1 MSAPGGLPREGFSS
15 MKLPSLIKQLKVV
28 LDQYPDD
35 GQILKEL
42 IQNAEDADATEVKIL
57 YDGRPFSPPS
67 VDGFPHLR
75 TLKGPGL
82 CVYNDGVFTDED
94 WDGIRMLQSSIKE
107 QEPLKVGRFG
117 LGFKSV
123 FHLTDVPLIVS
134 GHNILLLDPYM
145 WEDDPKMVCYMSR
158 LDRIEFSKDLLLR
171 VLDGIFGF
179 SAQTLKDGFFK
190 GTLFWFPLR
199 GEVTELSDIIYDDN
213 KIQDLFS
220 AFQAEAPHML
230 LFLKSLS
237 RIQVCQKGASLFG
250 KQVPEN
256 SCETLFTVDT
266 SSYVGDT
273 VNIRKEFVE
282 SIKELKGGLP
292 KSPIEKI
299 YYMKVETCDFMS
311 THQNCNNSIWL
322 VIQHFQDGKISKS
335 FKKLCFDKTIASCPC
350 VGLAFALEQ
359 EQTGHIFC
367 FLPLPLEAQSPT
379 GLPIH
384 VHGHF
389 ALSQNRRHI
398 KWPTADQTKNKSQMD
413 KAIRWNQCLL
423 LEVFPQTY
431 VSLIQELIMYW
442 QKEGRDET
450 CVEKI
455 YRALP
460 DKSQIRENWKGLCE
474 AFYKLMFR
482 ERSLYTPNDGGKWIN
497 AENGILFVP
506 SKVSSEI
513 QETVV
518 VTYKMSQENIVVVPP
533 HLHEALQSYYPD
545 LDQLKFVTPDG
556 LSKTLQSKNL
566 YPGITDQQKLHLLE
580 FICAEDSF
588 QCLRGVR
595 LLPLADGSFTTFGEA
610 DPVFVCEDE
619 DDINMFPGLRHRF
632 VLRDSTTGHYL
643 QDMAKKGMFNI
654 QRLSSE
660 PFARLLKEC
669 MEVQFPSGVAT
680 VTSDSQFSPEWLDS
694 VWQYIT
700 KHDIDVKD
708 KFPDDLLIPGE
719 ATADGTMPLYPVSS
733 SFICM
738 NVKTVG
744 DLDQRLGLALEHL
757 GIIPLSK
764 IPDALKRNA
773 SIIGDVIKYPS
784 FEGVISVLEDVAQK
798 DTLLEKVSNFN
809 NIAKDE
815 EKRSLAEFL
824 CECKC
829 LSSSAKDVL
838 QKLELFAN
846 TDNLDMDTTIEQINL
861 LEPADQLVVPYPEVY
876 LRCIPATT
884 AALSQLLDARQVT
897 RDEVTLNILILMANG
912 DNKYNRNDVKVFM
925 LHLLKECH
933 FFTNQAILKLAKRIQ
948 FLTTDEMSEQ
958 FRVCDLFEPQ
968 PELCK
973 LFERED
979 KFPAAEFMDSSL
991 LQGLKMLGLKT
1002 VTDVTDE
1009 HLCRTGAVIESL
1021 LGTNEFEVA
1030 ARKGKALFAFLKARL
1045 AKPYKNS
1052 LKSLLQVR
1060 FVPRLVRRTT
1070 GYPVT
1075 LRLFGEENS
1084 CLLERLGNVWNEK
1097 HLNVIGS
1104 VSPVAN
1110 LPKEIISA
1118 FQLVSE
1124 PPLHQVLEHMDLTIA
1139 SYQPQQDT
1147 EHKYMEVMKDLYRY
1161 LSKQNVSL
1169 MTKACKERLRKMKFI
1184 WINSEFHFASQIW
1197 TMKSQR
1203 KDIELKP
1210 YRFCLPKFWIG
1221 IADIV
1226 EAVGGQKQQSPEM
1239 LVSVLKE
1246 IQHKHLQARM
1256 DNSDDMQE
1264 DLQIIFHIINMLK
1277 SYKFHSN
1284 EISLPIHQDEYSK
1297 SLVLKSAADCT
1308 FCNAEWLLEQTTDGE
1323 EEEKLYFVHSD
1334 ISEETARYFGASLL
1348 TERVM
1353 EGTEAFDL
1361 NCGQHESLTKRLNG
1375 ILRGYTDGFSV
1386 PKEIIQNAEDAKAT
1400 KVMFLYDERH
1410 NSSARTSL
1418 MNKGMESL
1426 QGPALWSY
1434 NDAQFTEDDFLNIQD
1449 LGGATKEDDATK
1461 LGRFGLGFNSVYNL
1475 TDVPSFI
1482 SGNTVV
1488 IFDPHRTYLGRPGLK
1503 ADLSSVKNKRMLQTM
1518 RGQFQPFDGVFGC
1531 DIGQKAKGDICK
1543 GTLFRFPLRT
1553 AEQAE
1558 KSEIKHLHYSK
1569 SEMKTF
1575 LEILVKGAGNLL
1587 LYTQN
1592 VKLMEVYY
1600 LPNGASVDKCELL
1613 FSVQKKT
1620 DDQFSV
1626 FNQAK
1631 VPHNPQ
1637 INTLSHFSK
1646 QCNMDS
1652 REDYL
1657 IERVNVSVKTTTE
1670 FSNSF
1675 GIKVHQDN
1683 TNWQITW
1690 SMGKTVPGQFATIK
1704 GLLPLASTAVPL
1716 STSGDIIQMS
1726 SLRECQSFFCVGHLY
1741 CFLPLPLPSTQFA
1754 MHINAQFA
1762 LTEDRRRL
1770 CEKTEDDKT
1779 SIPGSWN
1786 KHLETEV
1793 ISRTIIC
1800 TLTGLENLTQNDVE
1814 AYYNLWPGVMLNK
1827 DVDVKN
1833 SLEKPAIVTS
1843 FYKVITE
1850 EEYKVFL
1857 QGDPV
1862 NYVAFKNS
1870 IFLSPS
1876 LAYNEFIG
1884 KTAVGVLQRFWE
1896 KDTVID
1902 LPERIYQNFISAGL
1916 TETFNS
1922 RVVST
1927 EDFYKEVFLPNIELV
1942 NSSDRQSLT
1951 LYAVKLCVPN
1961 IDALLKMYE
1970 CIPSKPNGK
1979 LRKPKELVHPRGK
1992 VSQLFTESEEIF
2004 PSEAFERHEILK
2016 QLCCLGMVENDLP
2029 WEAIIGRIETVQ
2041 DLSLEDNTR
2050 AEKRCLNIL
2059 QYINEYDSST
2069 RGRRFH
2075 KCGEDARQQ
2084 ISTMAFLPVL
2094 QKARDWPFKWKGDTV
2109 SVFSTPVQLFFHE
2122 EADLVGCCNLLLDSY
2137 KLDGLFSLKEVLI
2150 WLGVQDT
2157 KSVTATVVCEQ
2168 LLHIST
2174 QILRGVQLSKESIKI
2189 LNNLYKHLDAL
2200 CKEVDSTSPEHDI
2213 IAKLKGKQVILND
2226 KMLVFPQQ
2234 VAFHLEYDLHPY
2246 LYQIEPTQRFIYK
2259 HFLQVIGIKEHFD
2272 VDCVKEQI
2280 DKTAETYKDIPMR
2293 KEDVTL
2299 YVNMANLLYKLSAK
2313 ENCVN
2318 SELWQMFL
2326 PDTENSL
2333 KPATDLCLDDCSR
2346 LKKDSGIQI
2355 VHPSISKEVAL
2366 HFKVKTLIHASVEKV
2381 LLPWSATSFG
2391 QREKLTTRLKG
2402 ILEGYPRDSSIMKEL
2417 LQNADD
2423 AGATELKFIK
2433 DFRNHPTENV
2443 FSDNWKPLQGPA
2455 LCVWNNSSFTEKDFE
2470 GIQSLGVG
2478 SKSDDALKTG
2488 QYGVGFNAVYHLT
2501 DVPSF
2506 FTVGP
2511 ETPETV
2517 CFLDPNLKYI
2527 PWATSEAPGCRF
2539 PAAELQCK
2547 FQDIFKCYLTDVI
2560 DFGESGTLF
2569 RLPLRTNE
2577 MVSDISDE
2585 EIPIEGKM
2593 GIEQLLKDFRNEMS
2607 ESLLFLHNIKNI
2619 SIHSVMKDG
2628 RLVEDFSVSAEI
2640 SEQHAGLKNY
2650 VSGLRTY
2657 VKHKEQDVTKQTK
2670 VVLKVKSLEGKQE
2683 RWLVVHK
2690 CGFADNTKVPEIL
2703 KECQRDGK
2711 IGMLPRGGVAIPLD
2725 DNTVQGKAFCML
2737 PLRITTKLPVHIN
2750 GHFALDH
2757 EARGNLWHGPHP
2769 FRTLWNEA
2777 IIQQVIVPAY
2787 VSGLETLIGPELL
2800 GAQQDPGYFRSHE
2813 LLKPFINLFPV
2824 IAGTSDDYWKLLA
2837 TCFYRHIV
2845 QHYTALFPVIKPL
2858 DGKFSEN
2865 SRSQNQTRLVK
2876 FDWVSVASSTG
2887 FPGYFNN
2894 IPVPAK
2900 KVDSTA
2906 QHVKVPKLVEIL
2918 KDLGMKIIDMPLSIY
2933 HQFQEADLEV
2943 SCISSDSVIEFLKSF
2958 TNSNEDRC
2966 QLASLPLDIKSTP
2979 LKDTHALTV
2988 LTKYCKE
2995 SSTFLDSLDGLPL
3008 LLTQDSILRCF
3019 TSQLP
3024 IIVTVFTE
3032 LIKGSPGMAMHRSM
3046 EQLYSGFTDKSDTL
3060 RKLDIQTLST
3070 LLSDTMGH
3078 IISTVPIPWE
3088 CSGKPSPQWILEI
3101 WDFLHREIVASSKM
3115 TPHIDS
3121 VKSSLSSLSQVCILP
3136 AKVTEKFQ
3144 TVIYL
3149 FPICDSDKILDL
3161 LGMTNMTYKTAFSKL
3176 SVPQLDFGETASNNE
3191 ECVKSAKTLVA
3202 NLQRPASTLKAL
3214 AQHTHKLIGIKEGS
3228 AKILQQYFCTHLK
3241 DLQTL
3246 EIPVATELL
3255 RSLPIYEDLSGS
3267 CQHMK
3272 MARVYA
3278 VIEHDNIPQDGIET
3292 WSLGLKTCL
3301 LKCSDSNK
3309 NLFEFLKVQILSPEE
3324 LYEKIILEKFSHLP
3338 KPTQAVH
3345 LQYVRD
3351 HLLKT
3356 SFLSNYSSVQK
3367 NLIQCLKRLHFIEDK
3382 DGSLHRAC
3390 EYYLKRGTL
3399 FAEFLSEDKFPPPPY
3414 DSPEWETFLKE
3425 SGIVIK
3431 VSEKDF
3437 EKFARSVEDMNVT
3450 PITRDVEH
3458 KSKLLTKHLFEKQ
3471 EGLMKGLLLSRVKNI
3486 KFVMPYNMEKE
3497 SNEKDMTKR
3506 ILPQF
3511 QQGKLITYGDSV
3523 SSKHCHYI
3531 WTSCAM
3537 FPHYADPD
3545 YYKNGH
3551 SRKDREKMALLLGIK
3566 KEPSIESVVQHIV
3579 NISTSLEQ
3587 RQQTRPHRGSDLVVI
3602 LTMVLKSIYTFLQD
3616 NTSNLTEKLKKQLKA
3631 AFVVFLPQEG
3641 LFVRPSQVVLEVSGT
3656 DTMQGIYKA
3665 PVEFGPYFK
3674 LFSLLGAAPEVT
3686 TNHYAEVLQVL
3697 AQTTADGKLEPN
3709 ELKIVQKATDMLF
3722 KCLQKEEKDNNI
3734 ALTVQY
3740 LFLLDRDGKLS
3751 KSTSLVIA
3759 DNESLENRVKTLNFR
3774 YFVGFKR
3781 LEISK
3786 TNEVDVFEQLPE
3798 IYRPKILDQ
3807 MTNEVM
3813 CETSHNKAT
3822 EGSVSS
3828 EYSQKITNPEFVIG
3842 LIRLINDSRRLGR
3855 VEKLTETELKNI
3867 EMKLANM
3874 SIKQITGLKTVL
3886 IHGGLVVEGSDRE
3899 QSCFLDYEDEN
3910 KVTVYINTRK
3920 LNQVLLHSKLAT
3932 AINKLTGGYITSGLY
3947 SLVDMLACDPGK
3959 IQAYLDGMSVQP
3971 TSYICSYIKDSV
3983 FPPPGTRIPEE
3994 FHWML
3999 DNSFTRFDVEEY
4011 VGMEIYD
4018 PLTDDRIGQ
4027 EGSDLPN
4034 PDSGPVYIYAK
4045 VKQILTSETL
4055 PILDRYAVD
4064 VGEEGIQEVSALDLF
4079 KFQRQKRSQC
4089 REIVLSNRSQ
4099 HDEGN
4104 TPGPE
4109 TETGEVPRKEQQ
4121 ATPSEDKPLDMDSV
4135 LKEIRETL
4143 KVAWQ
4148 MPDTKQREKVKKRLL
4163 FKWHPDKNQGN
4174 EEFCTKVFQRIQNYI
4189 EMLEKGQNIDQVP
4202 GHTNAKPRTERS
4214 NWFYEEM
4221 NRRSKRHRHDYE
4233 HFWDDDGDSFSHG
4246 FHSRSGG
4253 SSFRAHHREKPNPQP
4268 EEARRWMRQAREDLR
4283 VARETMHTLSAY
4295 NWSCFQ
4301 CYMACDKAVKAL
4313 LYYRDAKEGDEQRTH
4328 DLSLVVYKL
4337 KDKSMRDMVYKLLS
4351 IVQNTSHAQYP
4362 KKLKFPYIPA
4372 ETFSHTNAREACD
4385 ISERVLQRAGELIG

>member
-1 MSAPGGLPREGFSS
+1 MSAPGGRPREGFSS
-15 MKLPSLIKQLKVV
+15 MRLPSLIKQLKVV

-57 YDGRPFSPPS
+57 YDGRPFSPSS

-123 FHLTDVPLIVS
+123 FHLTDVPLIIS

-145 WEDDPKMVCYMSR
+145 WEDDPRMVCYISR
-158 LDRIEFSKDLLLR
+158 LDRIGFSNDLLLR

-179 SAQTLKDGFFK
+179 SAQTLQDGFFK

-199 GEVTELSDIIYDDN
+199 GEVTELSDNIYDDN

-335 FKKLCFDKTIASCPC
+335 FKKLCFDKAFASCPC

-442 QKEGRDET
+442 QREGRDET

-513 QETVV
+513 QETIV

-533 HLHEALQSYYPD
+533 HLHEALRSYYPD

-580 FICAEDSF
+580 FICTEDTF

-610 DPVFVCEDE
+610 EPVFLCEDE
-619 DDINMFPGLRHRF
+619 DDINMFPGLGHRF
-632 VLRDSTTGHYL
+632 VLHDGTTGHYL

-654 QRLSSE
+654 QRLSPE

-700 KHDIDVKD
+700 KHVIDVKD

-757 GIIPLSK
+757 DIIPLSK

-809 NIAKDE
+809 NFAKDD
-815 EKRSLAEFL
+815 EKWSLIEFL
-824 CECKC
+824 CKCKC
-829 LSSSAKDVL
+829 LSSSAKEVL
-838 QKLELFAN
+838 QKLELFAKTEN
-846 TDNLDMDTTIEQINL
+846 LTTDNLDMDTTIEQIKL

-876 LRCIPATT
+876 LRCSPATT

-897 RDEVTLNILILMANG
+897 RDEVTLNILKLMANG
-912 DNKYNRNDVKVFM
+912 DDKYNRNDVKVFM

-968 PELCK
+968 PELCM

-979 KFPAAEFMDSSL
+979 KFPANEFMDSSL

-1002 VTDVTDE
+1002 VTDVTDA
-1009 HLCRTGAVIESL
+1009 HLCHTGAVIESL

-1045 AKPYKNS
+1045 AKPYKHS

-1060 FVPRLVRRTT
+1060 FVPRLVRRT
-1070 GYPVT
+1070 GYPDT

-1084 CLLERLGNVWNEK
+1084 CLLERLGNVWNEN

-1104 VSPVAN
+1104 VSPVAK
-1110 LPKEIISA
+1110 LPKDIISA

-1161 LSKQNVSL
+1161 LSKQNVSS

-1197 TMKSQR
+1197 TMKSKR

-1210 YRFCLPKFWIG
+1210 YRFCLPKLWIG

-1264 DLQIIFHIINMLK
+1264 DLQIIFHIINTLK

-1284 EISLPIHQDEYSK
+1284 EIILPIHQDEYSK
-1297 SLVLKSAADCT
+1297 SLVLKSAEDCT

-1503 ADLSSVKNKRMLQTM
+1503 ADLSSVKNRRMLQTM

-1531 DIGQKAKGDICK
+1531 DIGQKGKGDICK

-1800 TLTGLENLTQNDVE
+1800 TLTGLENLTQKDAE

-1827 DVDVKN
+1827 DVNAKN

-1951 LYAVKLCVPN
+1951 LYAVKQCVPN
-1961 IDALLKMYE
+1961 IDALLKKYE

-2004 PSEAFERHEILK
+2004 PGEAFERHEILK
-2016 QLCCLGMVENDLP
+2016 QLCCLGMVENVLP
-2029 WEAIIGRIETVQ
+2029 WNAIIGRIETVQ

-2050 AEKRCLNIL
+2050 AEKRCLYIL

-2084 ISTMAFLPVL
+2084 ISTMAFLPVM
-2094 QKARDWPFKWKGDTV
+2094 QKPRDWPFTWKGDTV

-2157 KSVTATVVCEQ
+2157 KSVTATVACEQ

-2174 QILRGVQLSKESIKI
+2174 QILTGVQLSKESIKI

-2200 CKEVDSTSPEHDI
+2200 CKEVDSTSPEHDL

-2234 VAFHLEYDLHPY
+2234 VAFHLEYNLHPY
-2246 LYQIEPTQRFIYK
+2246 LYQIEPTQRYLYK
-2259 HFLQVIGIKEHFD
+2259 NFLRVIGIKEHFD

-2280 DKTAETYKDIPMR
+2280 DKMAETYKDKPMR
-2293 KEDVTL
+2293 KEDVTK
-2299 YVNMANLLYKLSAK
+2299 YVNMANLLCKLSEK
-2313 ENCVN
+2313 ESCVN
-2318 SELWQMFL
+2318 SELWQIFL

-2333 KPATDLCLDDCSR
+2333 KLATDLCLDDCSR

-2355 VHPSISKEVAL
+2355 VHPSISKDVAL

-2391 QREKLTTRLKG
+2391 QREKLTTRLRG

-2433 DFRNHPTENV
+2433 DFRNHPTQNV

-2539 PAAELQCK
+2539 PAAELQYN

-2569 RLPLRTNE
+2569 RLPLRTKE

-2593 GIEQLLKDFRNEMS
+2593 GIEQLLKDFRNEMA

-2619 SIHSVMKDG
+2619 SIHSVTKDG
-2628 RLVEDFSVSAEI
+2628 KLVEDFSVSAEI
-2640 SEQHAGLKNY
+2640 SDQHAGLKKY
-2650 VSGLRTY
+2650 ASGLQTY

-2690 CGFADNTKVPEIL
+2690 CGFADNSKVPEIL

-2725 DNTVQGKAFCML
+2725 DNTVHGKAFCML

-2800 GAQQDPGYFRSHE
+2800 GAQ
-2813 LLKPFINLFPV
+2813 
-2824 IAGTSDDYWKLLA
+2824 
-2837 TCFYRHIV
+2837 
-2845 QHYTALFPVIKPL
+2845 
-2858 DGKFSEN
+2858 
-2865 SRSQNQTRLVK
+2865 
-2876 FDWVSVASSTG
+2876 
-2887 FPGYFNN
+2887 
-2894 IPVPAK
+2894 
-2900 KVDSTA
+2900 
-2906 QHVKVPKLVEIL
+2906 
-2918 KDLGMKIIDMPLSIY
+2918 
-2933 HQFQEADLEV
+2933 
-2943 SCISSDSVIEFLKSF
+2943 
-2958 TNSNEDRC
+2958 
-2966 QLASLPLDIKSTP
+2966 
-2979 LKDTHALTV
+2979 
-2988 LTKYCKE
+2988 
-2995 SSTFLDSLDGLPL
+2995 
-3008 LLTQDSILRCF
+3008 LTQDSILRCF

-3070 LLSDTMGH
+3070 LLPDTMGH

-3088 CSGKPSPQWILEI
+3088 RSGKPSPQWILDI

-3121 VKSSLSSLSQVCILP
+3121 VKSSLSSLSQMCIIP
-3136 AKVTEKFQ
+3136 AKVTEKSQ

-3161 LGMTNMTYKTAFSKL
+3161 LDMINITYQTIFSEL
-3176 SVPQLDFGETASNNE
+3176 CVPQLDFGETASNCKE
-3191 ECVKSAKTLVA
+3191 FVKLAKTLVA

-3228 AKILQQYFCTHLK
+3228 AKILQQYFCTNLK

-3246 EIPVATELL
+3246 EIPMATELL
-3255 RSLPIYEDLSGS
+3255 KSLPIYEDLSGS

-3278 VIEHDNIPQDGIET
+3278 VIEHHNIPQDGIET

-3301 LKCSDSNK
+3301 LKCSDRNK

-3345 LQYVRD
+3345 LRYVRD

-3356 SFLSNYSSVQK
+3356 SFSSNYSSVQK
-3367 NLIQCLKRLHFIEDK
+3367 RLIQCLKRLHFIEDK

-3414 DSPEWETFLKE
+3414 DSSEWVTFLKE

-3431 VSEKDF
+3431 VSEEDF

-3450 PITRDVEH
+3450 PIPRDVEH
-3458 KSKLLTKHLFEKQ
+3458 KSNLLTNHLFEKQ
-3471 EGLMKGLLLSRVKNI
+3471 EGLLEGSLLSRVKNI
-3486 KFVMPYNMEKE
+3486 KFVMPHNMEKE
-3497 SNEKDMTKR
+3497 SNEKDMTKQ

-3511 QQGKLITYGDSV
+3511 QQGKLIAYADSV

-3537 FPHYADPD
+3537 FHHYADPD

-3587 RQQTRPHRGSDLVVI
+3587 RQQTCPHKGPRLVE
-3602 LTMVLKSIYTFLQD
+3602 LLEMVLKSIYTFLQD
-3616 NTSNLTEKLKKQLKA
+3616 NTSNLTEKLKKRLKA

-3641 LFVRPSQVVLEVSGT
+3641 LFVKPSQVVLEVSGT

-3674 LFSLLGAAPEVT
+3674 LFSLLGAAAEVT
-3686 TNHYAEVLQVL
+3686 TKHYAEVLQVL

-3722 KCLQKEEKDNNI
+3722 KCLQKEEKDNKI
-3734 ALTVQY
+3734 ALAVQY
-3740 LFLLDRDGKLS
+3740 LFLLDRDCKLI

-3813 CETSHNKAT
+3813 CETSHNEAT

-3842 LIRLINDSRRLGR
+3842 LIRLINDSQRLGR

-3932 AINKLTGGYITSGLY
+3932 AINKLTGGYIAAGQVF
-3947 SLVDMLACDPGK
+3947 LVSMLASDPGK
-3959 IQAYLDGMSVQP
+3959 IKAYLDGMSVQP

-4027 EGSDLPN
+4027 EGSALPN

-4079 KFQRQKRSQC
+4079 KFQRQKGSQC
-4089 REIVLSNRSQ
+4089 REIVFYNRSQ

-4109 TETGEVPRKEQQ
+4109 TETGEVPRKKEQQ

-4189 EMLEKGQNIDQVP
+4189 EMLEKGQNIDEAP
-4202 GHTNAKPRTERS
+4202 GHTNARPKSERS
-4214 NWFYEEM
+4214 NFDNWFYEEM

-4233 HFWDDDGDSFSHG
+4233 HYWDDDGDFFSNG
-4246 FHSRSGG
+4246 FHSRSGR
-4253 SSFRAHHREKPNPQP
+4253 SSYRAHHTEKPNPQP

-4283 VARETMHTLSAY
+4283 VARETMQTLSAY

-4313 LYYRDAKEGDEQRTH
+4313 LYYSDAKEGDEQRTQ
-4328 DLSLVVYKL
+4328 DLSLVVCKL
-4337 KDKSMRDMVYKLLS
+4337 QDKSMRDMVRKLLS

-4372 ETFSHTNAREACD
+4372 ETFSHSNAREACD
-4385 ISERVLQRAGELIG
+4385 ISECVLQRAGELIG